1 MSTDEEL
8 IKEIKSGS
16 QAAMEVLVKRH
27 YKAVFA
33 FIYRKLGDY
42 HTACDLTQEVF
53 LRVLRSLNRYRES
66 GRFEHWLMKVAVNC
80 CRDFMR
86 SRTFTERNNTVEYE
100 DSLMGVNVTSLLE
113 KSVRR
118 QEIREAIFTLPQE
131 QRDAVILYFYSGF
144 KIREIARITDTKE
157 ATVKSRLYQAINKLK
172 KILSGGE
179 YYAK

>member
-1 MSTDEEL
+1 
-8 IKEIKSGS
+8 
-16 QAAMEVLVKRH
+16 
-27 YKAVFA
+27 
-33 FIYRKLGDY
+33 
-42 HTACDLTQEVF
+42 
-53 LRVLRSLNRYRES
+53 
-66 GRFEHWLMKVAVNC
+66 MKVTVNC

-100 DSLMGVNVTSLLE
+100 DSLMGANVTSLLE

-157 ATVKSRLYQAINKLK
+157 TTVKSRLYQAINKLK